1 MQNAWLDEA
10 QPGKKDTE
18 ERKQLKI
25 MFKFLEMARKVEEWS
40 QKQN

>member
-1 MQNAWLDEA
+1 MGLVTKW
-10 QPGKKDTE
+10 KKDTE

-25 MFKFLEMARKVEEWS
+25 MFKFLAMVRKLEEWS